1 MRTGPAAEI
10 ALLDWED
17 VGIAPGPTD
26 LAWLLVSSVEPD
38 RWDEAIAAYGRAGQL
53 AEVLP
58 AIAVQGLLS
67 MSDTAAGS
75 ADSEAWVARLRSAA
89 VRIG

>member
-1 MRTGPAAEI
+1 V
-10 ALLDWED
+10 LLDWED
-17 VGIAPGPTD
+17 VGIAPGMTD
-26 LAWLLVSSVEPD
+26 LGWLLVSSVEPD
-38 RWDEAIAAYGRAGQL
+38 RWDEVIAAYGQAGQL

-75 ADSEAWVARLRSAA
+75 ADSRAWGTRLRSAA
-89 VRIG
+89 DRIGKP

>member
-1 MRTGPAAEI
+1 MIWSVSKAAGHAEH
-10 ALLDWED
+10 
-17 VGIAPGPTD
+17 
-26 LAWLLVSSVEPD
+26 
-38 RWDEAIAAYGRAGQL
+38 L

-75 ADSEAWVARLRSAA
+75 ADSEAWAARLRSAA
-89 VRIG
+89 AQIS